1 MDESSKYI
9 YSLATLLKQHLK
21 VKSFKNEMHCLQEMW
36 KRVLKTQ
43 NIIGKKKKHENE
55 SQAASGFQQTDLN
68 LIVVKLMDMSFLG
81 ISCRFI
87 FFCL

>member
-43 NIIGKKKKHENE
+43 NIIGKKISMK
-55 SQAASGFQQTDLN
+55 
-68 LIVVKLMDMSFLG
+68 MSHRQPLDSSKQ
-81 ISCRFI
+81 I
-87 FFCL
+87 